1 MPELAVVL
9 KVVACTVLFSDAI
22 LFGGASAVSDSLNGT
37 PMTKLILAALC
48 GAHVFALACVIVT

>member
-9 KVVACTVLFSDAI
+9 KIIACIVLFSNAL

-37 PMTKLILAALC
+37 LKTKLMLNALC
-48 GAHVFALACVIVT
+48 GANVLALACVIVT